1 VSFRVFDSD
10 AVAPSYGESPV
21 YSLTLTN
28 GHLPSPEF
36 EDAADDA
43 DKKRRAKCQKTVA
56 KEVRK
61 LAADHYKR
69 LDKCMGRV
77 VEAEELGGS
86 EEKVDQD
93 CSLDPGAKGVV
104 GRLSEKRS
112 KAIEGIEKKCGE
124 PLLSDSSE
132 PYTARMINNH
142 LGMAVCRT
150 QELIAAAYPE
160 SHEHLAEHFSGA
172 CVANVCDGGV
182 HAGDACVEDEDCS
195 AEEDVEDA
203 LPCLKMSQAAE

>member
-1 VSFRVFDSD
+1 
-10 AVAPSYGESPV
+10 
-21 YSLTLTN
+21 
-28 GHLPSPEF
+28 
-36 EDAADDA
+36 
-43 DKKRRAKCQKTVA
+43 
-56 KEVRK
+56 
-61 LAADHYKR
+61 
-69 LDKCMGRV
+69 
-77 VEAEELGGS
+77 
-86 EEKVDQD
+86 
-93 CSLDPGAKGVV
+93 
-104 GRLSEKRS
+104 
-112 KAIEGIEKKCGE
+112 
-124 PLLSDSSE
+124 
-132 PYTARMINNH
+132 MINNH